1 MKKLF
6 PYLVLIFVI
15 EVSASTP
22 EHSTR
27 TLVWSDGTRYV
38 GGVLDGKRS
47 GKGTIFWQDGTR
59 FVGEFEN
66 DKRNG
71 PGTMIMPDGTIYSG
85 IFSNDQL
92 IEATE
97 PDGLIK
103 SSDARSNPETTNVP
117 ETSNNTIDKTQDEI
131 ELTGTVQDPEASDT
145 IILIPE
151 RKMPEIADDPY
162 APVTIL
168 TPRIRTE
175 VQEMVNLW
183 GAAWS
188 EQNVPQYLSNYSDEF
203 VITAPINRREWEA
216 LRRERLT
223 RPRFI
228 DIQIFHEGMEV
239 TAEDTIEVLFT
250 QTYRSNLYRDST
262 RKILRIKREVQGWQN
277 KKKKI
282 R

>member
-15 EVSASTP
+15 EVSASAP

-97 PDGLIK
+97 PDGLLK

-117 ETSNNTIDKTQDEI
+117 ETSNSTIDKTQDEI
-131 ELTGTVQDPEASDT
+131 ELTGTVQDPEESDT

-151 RKMPEIADDPY
+151 RKMPKISDDPY
-162 APVTIL
+162 APVTRL
-168 TPRIRTE
+168 TPRIRSE

-203 VITAPINRREWEA
+203 VITAPINRREWEN

-262 RKILRIKREVQGWQN
+262 RKLLRIKREVQGWRIIEE
-277 KKKKI
+277 KL